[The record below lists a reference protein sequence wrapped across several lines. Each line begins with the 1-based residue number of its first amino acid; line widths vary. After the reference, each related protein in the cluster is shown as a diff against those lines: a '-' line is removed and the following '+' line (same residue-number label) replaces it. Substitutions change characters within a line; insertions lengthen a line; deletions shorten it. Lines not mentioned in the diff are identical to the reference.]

1 MLPLVAGIVANL
13 IENNMHKVADQ
24 VVEKGVDAV
33 QEKLGME
40 LKPQGEATPEY
51 NAKLQEE
58 ANRHS
63 EFMAELDEKSTQRAT
78 DMYMQDD
85 STKKFTQAYAWF
97 LTVVSFLY
105 FFLVSFLP
113 VDNHNRDF
121 INIILGFLI
130 GTAVNSLIRFF
141 YGSSNK
147 SQEAVDQKQKEQ
159 QWSQTARY
167 LWRLV

>member
-1 MLPLVAGIVANL
+1 MLPIIAGIVANL
-13 IENNMHKVADQ
+13 INNGMHKVADQ
-24 VVEKGVDAV
+24 VIEKGVDAV
-33 QEKLGME
+33 QQKLGIE
-40 LKPQGEATPEY
+40 LKPEGEATPEY

-78 DMYMQDD
+78 DMYMADPG
-85 STKKFTQAYAWF
+85 TRAFTQHYAWF
-97 LTVVSFLY
+97 LTFVSFLY

-113 VDNHNRDF
+113 IDNHNRDF

-147 SQEAVDQKQKEQ
+147 SQEAVDQKQKDQ
-159 QWSQTARY
+159 DK
-167 LWRLV
+167 

>member
-1 MLPLVAGIVANL
+1 MLPIVAGIVANL
-13 IENNMHKVADQ
+13 INNGMHKVADQ
-24 VVEKGVDAV
+24 VIEKGVDAV
-33 QEKLGME
+33 QQKLGIE
-40 LKPQGEATPEY
+40 LKPEGEATPEY

-78 DMYMQDD
+78 DMYMNDEG
-85 STKKFTQAYAWF
+85 TRKFSQAYAWF
-97 LTVVSFLY
+97 LTGASFLY
-105 FFLVSFLP
+105 FFMVSFMP
-113 VDNHNRDF
+113 IENRNRDF

-147 SQEAVDQKQKEQ
+147 SQEDVDKKQKDMGGDK
-159 QWSQTARY
+159 
-167 LWRLV
+167 

>member
-1 MLPLVAGIVANL
+1 MLPIVAGIVANL
-13 IENNMHKVADQ
+13 INNGMHNVADQ
-24 VVEKGVDAV
+24 VIEKGVDAV
-33 QEKLGME
+33 QQKLGME
-40 LKPQGEATPEY
+40 LKPEGEATPEY

-63 EFMAELDEKSTQRAT
+63 EFMAALDEKSTQRAT
-78 DMYMQDD
+78 DMYMADP
-85 STKKFTQAYAWF
+85 STRAFTQHYAWF
-97 LTVVSFLY
+97 LTFVSFLY

-113 VDNHNRDF
+113 IDNHNRDF

-159 QWSQTARY
+159 DK
-167 LWRLV
+167 

>member
-13 IENNMHKVADQ
+13 INNGMHKVADQ
-24 VVEKGVDAV
+24 VIEKGVDAV

-40 LKPQGEATPEY
+40 LKPEGEATPEY

-78 DMYMQDD
+78 DMYMHDE
-85 STKKFTQAYAWF
+85 STRRFSQKYAWF
-97 LTVVSFLY
+97 ITIISFVYFFMVSFM
-105 FFLVSFLP
+105 P
-113 VDNHNRDF
+113 VENRNRDF

-141 YGSSNK
+141 FGSSNK
-147 SQEAVDQKQKEQ
+147 SQEDTDKKMEQK
-159 QWSQTARY
+159 
-167 LWRLV
+167 

>member
-1 MLPLVAGIVANL
+1 MLPIIAGIVANL
-13 IENNMHKVADQ
+13 INNGMHKVADE

-33 QEKLGME
+33 QTKLGME
-40 LKPQGEATPEY
+40 LKPEGEATPEY

-63 EFMAELDEKSTQRAT
+63 EFMAVLDEKSTQRAT
-78 DMYMQDD
+78 DMYMADP
-85 STKKFTQAYAWF
+85 STRQFSQQYAWF

-105 FFLVSFLP
+105 FFMVSFMP
-113 VDNHNRDF
+113 VENRNRDF

-147 SQEAVDQKQKEQ
+147 AQEDTDKKQKEQ
-159 QWSQTARY
+159 QP
-167 LWRLV
+167 

>member
-1 MLPLVAGIVANL
+1 MLPIVLGIVENL
-13 IENNMHKVADQ
+13 INNGMHKVADE
-24 VVEKGVDAV
+24 VLDKGVDAV
-33 QEKLGME
+33 EQKLGMP
-40 LKPQGEATPEY
+40 LKPTSEATPEY

-78 DMYMQDD
+78 DMYMADEG
-85 STKKFTQAYAWF
+85 TRKFSQHYAWF
-97 LTVVSFLY
+97 LTATSFLY
-105 FFLVSFLP
+105 FFMVSFMP
-113 VDNHNRDF
+113 VENRNRDF

-147 SQEAVDQKQKEQ
+147 SQEDTDKKQKEMGGDK
-159 QWSQTARY
+159 
-167 LWRLV
+167 